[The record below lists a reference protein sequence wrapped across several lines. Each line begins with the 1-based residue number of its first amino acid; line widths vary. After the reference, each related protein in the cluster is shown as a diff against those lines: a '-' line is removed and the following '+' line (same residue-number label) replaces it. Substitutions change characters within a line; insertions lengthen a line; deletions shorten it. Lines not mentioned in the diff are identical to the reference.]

1 MELVNAVPEDMFEKA
16 RAAFFGTAQSS
27 SRSTASSS
35 DFFKPRSEPTAT
47 EVTSPSSDK

>member
-1 MELVNAVPEDMFEKA
+1 MELVNRVQEDVFEKA

-27 SRSTASSS
+27 SQSNASSFDS
-35 DFFKPRSEPTAT
+35 FKPRSEAPPK